1 MEAAMIGNGHQDSKR
16 MRVLIAG
23 GGVAALETVLALR
36 ALAGDHVSMALLAP
50 GAELLYRPVTVAEA
64 FGRGE
69 ARSFPIDDILAD
81 QRVEHIRDAV
91 VRVRPDAGTVLTAG
105 SEELP
110 YDALVMATGAQ
121 PMRTLPGA
129 LAFAGRHD
137 VPALRELLDD
147 LVAERAASVVFTIG
161 RGHLW
166 TMPIYEL
173 ALLTGAHLR
182 EHGSRARV
190 TLVTPEEAPL
200 ELFGPEA
207 ERAIRPMLDS
217 VGVEFRGS
225 AMPVAVK
232 PRELVLGGGGSV
244 FADRVVTLP
253 ELEGPRVP
261 GLAADAHGFIITDA
275 HGRVANAPGVY
286 AAGDAVSFPLKQ
298 GGLATQQADAAAE
311 HIAHRAGAPI
321 TPKPF
326 RPVLRGLLINE
337 GAPVYLR
344 SEPQRIPR
352 PSSVAIDDHRSRR
365 PARGASLASDQA
377 LWWPPSKIAGRYLAP
392 YLATARPRALASEPM
407 SDRSAVPGPEM
418 SGEDFADAV
427 ELVLMLA
434 DGDAE
439 WGDYGAALSALD
451 AAEALEG
458 ALPPEYEAKRRLWL
472 AEARGLGRDA
482 S

>member
-1 MEAAMIGNGHQDSKR
+1 MTGATGNGHEDASR

-36 ALAGDHVSMALLAP
+36 ELAGGQLSIALIAP
-50 GAELLYRPVTVAEA
+50 GSELLYRPVTVAEA

-69 ARSFPIDDILAD
+69 ARSFAIDEILD
-81 QRVEHIRDAV
+81 SERVEHIRDAV
-91 VRVRPDAGTVLTAG
+91 VRVRPDAHTALTAASG
-105 SEELP
+105 ELT
-110 YDALVMATGAQ
+110 YDALVIATGAQ
-121 PMRTLPGA
+121 PVRTLPGA
-129 LAFAGRHD
+129 LAFGGRQD
-137 VPALRELLDD
+137 VPALRQILEDLLE
-147 LVAERAASVVFTIG
+147 ERAASVAFTIG

-182 EHGSRARV
+182 EHGCRARI

-207 ERAIRPMLDS
+207 ERAIRPMLAS
-217 VGVEFRGS
+217 VGVTVRCS
-225 AMPVAVK
+225 AMPAAVK
-232 PRELVLGGGGSV
+232 PRELVLAGGGAV
-244 FADRVVTLP
+244 VADRVVTLP
-253 ELEGPRVP
+253 DLEGPRIP
-261 GLAADAHGFIITDA
+261 GLPADPHGFILADAHGC
-275 HGRVANAPGVY
+275 VANAPGVY

-298 GGLATQQADAAAE
+298 GGLATQQADAVAE
-311 HIAHRAGAPI
+311 HIAQRAGAPLN
-321 TPKPF
+321 PRPF
-326 RPVLRGLLINE
+326 RPVLRGLLINQ

-344 SEPQRIPR
+344 GEPQRMSR

-365 PARGASLASDQA
+365 LAPEASLASQQA
-377 LWWPPSKIAGRYLAP
+377 LWWPPAKVAGRYLAP
-392 YLATARPRALASEPM
+392 YLATARPRALAGQPM
-407 SDRSAVPGPEM
+407 SDRTPVPGPDVGDDEF
-418 SGEDFADAV
+418 EDAV
-427 ELVLMLA
+427 SLVLMLA

-458 ALPPEYEAKRRLWL
+458 SLPPEYEAKRRLWL
-472 AEARGLGRDA
+472 ATARGLGRDT